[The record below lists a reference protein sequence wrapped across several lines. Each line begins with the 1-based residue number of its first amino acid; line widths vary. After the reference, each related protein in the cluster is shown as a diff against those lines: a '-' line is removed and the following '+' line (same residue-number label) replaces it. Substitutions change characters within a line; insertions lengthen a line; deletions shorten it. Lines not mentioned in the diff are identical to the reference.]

1 MGKYRVIVILFALG
15 LISCAS
21 NQVPLDDAYYW
32 PDKSAVS
39 SNTPTTTIT
48 TTITT
53 TQTTHTVQTVQ
64 TTSNSVKQQAP
75 SVEFISVKDTTVTVK
90 IKR

>member
-1 MGKYRVIVILFALG
+1 MGKYRVIVFLFALG
-15 LISCAS
+15 LVSCAS

-39 SNTPTTTIT
+39 TNTQTT
-48 TTITT
+48 TT
-53 TQTTHTVQTVQ
+53 TQSTT
-64 TTSNSVKQQAP
+64 TTATTQKP
-75 SVEFISVKDTTVTVK
+75 LVEFISVKDTTVTVR

>member
-39 SNTPTTTIT
+39 SNTPTTTT
-48 TTITT
+48 TT

-64 TTSNSVKQQAP
+64 TESNSVKQQAP

>member
-48 TTITT
+48 TT
-53 TQTTHTVQTVQ
+53 QTTHTVQTVQ
-64 TTSNSVKQQAP
+64 TTSNSVKQQEP
-75 SVEFISVKDTTVTVK
+75 LVEFITVKDTTVTVK

>member
-1 MGKYRVIVILFALG
+1 MGKYRVIVILFALW

-39 SNTPTTTIT
+39 TNTQTTTT
-48 TTITT
+48 TTT
-53 TQTTHTVQTVQ
+53 TQTTA
-64 TTSNSVKQQAP
+64 NSVKQQAP

>member
-48 TTITT
+48 TTT

-64 TTSNSVKQQAP
+64 TTSNTVKQQDP
-75 SVEFISVKDTTVTVK
+75 LVEFITVKDTTVTVK

>member
-1 MGKYRVIVILFALG
+1 MGKYRVIVFLFALG

-39 SNTPTTTIT
+39 TNTQTTTT
-48 TTITT
+48 TTT
-53 TQTTHTVQTVQ
+53 TQTTA
-64 TTSNSVKQQAP
+64 NSVKQQAP

>member
-32 PDKSAVS
+32 PDKSVVS
-39 SNTPTTTIT
+39 TNTQTTTT
-48 TTITT
+48 TTT
-53 TQTTHTVQTVQ
+53 TQTTA
-64 TTSNSVKQQAP
+64 NSVKQQAP

>member
-1 MGKYRVIVILFALG
+1 MGKYRVIVILFALW

-32 PDKSAVS
+32 PDKSVVS
-39 SNTPTTTIT
+39 TNTQTTTT
-48 TTITT
+48 TTTTTT
-53 TQTTHTVQTVQ
+53 TQTTA
-64 TTSNSVKQQAP
+64 NSVKQQAP